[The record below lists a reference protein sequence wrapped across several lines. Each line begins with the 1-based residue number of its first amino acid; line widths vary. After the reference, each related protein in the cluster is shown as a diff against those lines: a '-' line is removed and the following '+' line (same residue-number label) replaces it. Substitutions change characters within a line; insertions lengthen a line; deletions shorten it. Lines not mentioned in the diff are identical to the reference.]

1 LEENAF
7 LRRSAPQE
15 DPTMRK
21 RTFPKLHLSREVILN
36 LETPALRDAAG
47 AATQITVCATNYRT
61 CLTCHAT
68 CTA

>member
-1 LEENAF
+1 
-7 LRRSAPQE
+7 
-15 DPTMRK
+15 MRK
-21 RTFPKLHLSREVILN
+21 RTCPKLHLGREVILN